1 MIKTGLFFGSFNPV
15 HVGHLIVAE
24 FCATQTDLEEVWLVV
39 SPQNPLKASQ
49 DLAPAPLRLEMVAK
63 AVEGNERLR
72 VCDIEHQLP
81 LPSYT
86 ADTLKALSSQYP
98 DREFTLIVGEDI
110 AYSFH
115 RWKDYEWILNHY
127 RLMLYPR
134 TSDATSSIDVLQGRG
149 NVQRVSAPK
158 IELSATYVR
167 TLVSQG
173 MSAKYL
179 LPNAVLDMIVENRLY
194 R

>member
-24 FCATQTDLEEVWLVV
+24 YCATQTDLQEVWLVV

-49 DLAPAPLRLEMVAK
+49 ELAPAPLRLEMVAK

-86 ADTLKALSSQYP
+86 ADTLKALSSKYP

-115 RWKDYEWILNHY
+115 RWKEYEWILNHY

-149 NVQRVSAPK
+149 NVQRVTAPK

-173 MSAKYL
+173 MSAKYVV
-179 LPNAVLDMIVENRLY
+179 PEGVLELVRKNKLY
-194 R
+194 L

>member
-49 DLAPAPLRLEMVAK
+49 ELAPAHVRLEMVSK
-63 AVEGNERLR
+63 AVEGNARLR
-72 VCDIEHQLP
+72 VCDIEHHLP

-115 RWKDYEWILNHY
+115 RWKDYEWILSNY

-134 TSDATSSIDVLQGRG
+134 TADSTGSIDVLQGRG
-149 NVQRVSAPK
+149 NVERVSAPK

-173 MSAKYL
+173 MSAKYVV
-179 LPNAVLDMIVENRLY
+179 PEGVLELIREHKLY
-194 R
+194 L

>member
-1 MIKTGLFFGSFNPV
+1 MIKTGLFFGSFNPI
-15 HVGHLIVAE
+15 HLGHLVVAE
-24 FCATQTDLEEVWLVV
+24 YCATQTDLDEVWLVV

-49 DLAPAPLRLEMVAK
+49 ELAPAHLRLAMVAK
-63 AVEGNERLR
+63 AVEGNERLK

-86 ADTLKALSSQYP
+86 ADTLQALVAKYP
-98 DREFTLIVGEDI
+98 DREFTMIVGEDI

-115 RWKDYEWILNHY
+115 RWKNYEWILSHF

-134 TSDATSSIDVLQGRG
+134 TSDSTSAVDVLQGRG
-149 NVQRVSAPK
+149 NVVRVTAPK

-167 TLVSQG
+167 TLLSQG
-173 MSAKYL
+173 ISAKYVVTSG
-179 LPNAVLDMIVENRLY
+179 VLEIIEQYNLY
-194 R
+194 H

>member
-1 MIKTGLFFGSFNPV
+1 MIKTGLFFGSFNPI
-15 HVGHLIVAE
+15 HVGHLVVAE
-24 FCATQTDLEEVWLVV
+24 YCATQTDLGEVWLVV
-39 SPQNPLKASQ
+39 SPQNPLKTSQ
-49 DLAPAPLRLEMVAK
+49 ELAPAHLRLAMVAK
-63 AVEGNERLR
+63 AIEGNELLK
-72 VCDIEHQLP
+72 VCDIEHVLP

-86 ADTLKALSSQYP
+86 ADTLHALVAKYP

-115 RWKDYEWILNHY
+115 RWKNYEWILNHF

-134 TSDATSSIDVLQGRG
+134 TSDSTSAVDVLQGRG
-149 NVQRVSAPK
+149 NVVRVTAPK

-167 TLVSQG
+167 TLISQG

-179 LPNAVLDMIVENRLY
+179 LPEKVRALIVEQGLY

>member
-39 SPQNPLKASQ
+39 SPQNPLKATQ
-49 DLAPAPLRLEMVAK
+49 ELAPAHVRLEMVFK
-63 AVEGNERLR
+63 AVEGNARLR
-72 VCDIEHQLP
+72 VCDIEHHLP

-115 RWKDYEWILNHY
+115 RWKDYEWILSNY

-134 TSDATSSIDVLQGRG
+134 TADSTGSIDVLQGRG

-173 MSAKYL
+173 MSAKYVV
-179 LPNAVLDMIVENRLY
+179 PDVVLEVIQQHKLY
-194 R
+194 L